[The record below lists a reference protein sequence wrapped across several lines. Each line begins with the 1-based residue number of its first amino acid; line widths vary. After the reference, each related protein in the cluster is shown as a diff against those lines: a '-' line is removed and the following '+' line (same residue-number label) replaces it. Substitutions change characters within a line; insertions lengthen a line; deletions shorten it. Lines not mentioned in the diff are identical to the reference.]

1 MEIAKEK
8 VQTKKKKKNKSSEGS
23 SYSSSQKSSEE
34 FLKTISTSTSNVE
47 EIPAIECST
56 SSLEDAK
63 QVEHDQEKAKSDHEQ
78 NQQPVEQ
85 TAMPSNLEESLEIN
99 TIKDIEDELSVGI
112 ENEVVIN
119 KNVVDETTGKISAE
133 LEKILDENKKLAND
147 IKMTD
152 KITENYKTITKNS
165 ETEAHTEMKPYTET
179 QLNSLYYNQELE
191 TLEEFIEQYVNA
203 ELKGLAIK
211 QHPLYELL
219 TSYLRVQEKIT
230 GNTLELD
237 QIRKEYKTLQ
247 NDLWTIETATVVGR
261 GECQDGS
268 VVSATHSYNKSI
280 FHRSVFQ
287 SIVRILGNVQT
298 LTYENH
304 TLYSYS
310 AEDLRIQ
317 IESYLQGIIMNCLN
331 VTQLSNTAPVAL
343 TVQEEPPHLKP
354 YLGELRICI
363 SILFSFQRKLIRE
376 MQFIKETRLWLSRLV
391 AVLLRLANYQ
401 DHLFVL
407 NHVLRCPAGVG
418 SWASAF
424 IQTPVHVNASLS
436 PFANFEINHVLTILA
451 AILTPVR
458 GRELFLEDLSQKS
471 DTVAEAIWVMV
482 DSEGEEDED
491 SPIKPLKENDLVAL
505 LNQLPLDDLFRNML
519 VIKQK
524 NFQDVYDVAAVTE
537 HHILRYLAFSTVV
550 LRILHKG
557 IKTYDQPRYNQFSK
571 RLSRFIRHVA
581 QYATDQWE
589 QFLKVQKIEDMAMLE
604 RLQVEYDAFFLR
616 AIYYLY
622 SSQKLGAWQFLA
634 VVPYNMV
641 SLKGLWKIFYFLHS
655 VDSHAVDILNRATED
670 YRKKIWESEL
680 RSQFEEK
687 LGTLEDAE
695 VYYLLNTF
703 ANMALARDKEDMDFI
718 FSATVDLL
726 KVGFI
731 SETTQENCCKS
742 ARILLTHITSKYP
755 HLLSNILKEVK
766 DNMDKIG
773 ALSLYLYEELPL
785 SVWKITES
793 DLELISRLLLNNSMS
808 TYENKMARMI
818 LSRLNWDTIP
828 YEIHCDVAILVVQCV
843 YQEPGI
849 ENWAWQTILRLK
861 LHVSDKAFKEIGRV
875 QDMERYDI
883 LMKGVREQ
891 NCLAVF
897 VTLLMTSWGHL
908 VPLICT
914 KGLPQLLYLQ
924 TQQKHEA
931 VLFVLYVVIPLFI
944 NSQECIINLER
955 FQDILMNLLNAD
967 RGYISMAKNLVYGQ
981 NTVLQQFGNM
991 VESQIMNYGYYNLE
1005 SPRCLV
1011 RLWCNSLVSIPGWNK
1026 DMGIM
1031 YLLDVIIRTG
1041 FQHPDA
1047 IDAVYEILREQS
1059 QCGTPQENVGTISSL
1074 FKWVSSTNTNG
1085 SLISNSLSTYTWLA
1099 YVVISVEH
1107 EERERRTGLWNEV
1120 LIQLSKQKGKVNV
1133 DQAIKK
1139 AASALKIPAFT
1150 SGYLSIYR
1158 WAQQALDTPLD
1169 HPLLPLLWQKF
1180 FTLHLARI
1188 PNPSIVEKACVG
1200 EKFFEGMVNFTFQK
1214 KIKRRLQESVDY
1226 FMSKLDVKDED
1237 NPELSKKPF
1246 YQKSHRIFKAFSLWL
1261 EEPTLQENNIL
1272 LKNLPPQY
1280 ESGYLVRIMQGE
1292 QSPWVEFLDAEQL
1305 TIEQQFHIRI
1315 WRVNNFREKTNV
1327 NKPLLNAGSRVESDD
1342 PIERILRRLTSYDK
1356 PKPAPSISLSAPVVP
1371 NIEFGSKDE
1380 MFKSL
1385 EPCFKTLKQCAHNH
1399 NLKLSEQK
1407 ALDSAYKELV
1417 PQLYRSV
1424 LNRVKKKVPCKG
1436 KNQTVYCSGAA
1447 EIVLE
1452 MQEARINE
1460 RIDHQIQ
1467 ANRNT
1472 YESLLGKALQLS
1484 SLNLCVASVSL
1495 QKTIKTLQS
1504 QLHCNPATAEL
1515 GVELFYYILS
1525 LLNEEINSYPPT
1537 KTLFSM
1543 CLEKLGQSHICGVEY
1558 EMPRLLQRILQDSNL
1573 GEYLAP
1579 HFSPCNVG
1587 TANLL
1592 LMYSTICKEVG
1603 KYDVAFA
1610 LLSKFEI
1617 ENWLRQKSPK
1627 ISQRS
1632 QFIQS
1637 VIQALTTLGFD
1648 PPMASLTL
1656 HCLYEKHLLTV
1667 FEFQFPEHYG
1677 EVLVLLLKS
1686 SSGNPETNLVAIS
1699 VWMSILNF
1707 LAQPVV
1713 LNLKLP
1719 LRDQLRQYAQ
1729 HQHILQHQELLE
1741 TAELLA
1747 RHFTQERLQYGIYGL
1762 YPKCRSY
1769 MDVYML
1775 LLGTIGHGIIVS
1787 MLNTHQGLLGDKL
1800 CEKIWPYIRD
1810 MFAPWLV
1817 PYSMQN
1823 LKDNMASWIQQLAD
1837 DRSVLLPWIPADTQF
1852 AQKILCS
1859 FKECISFVI
1868 HTLPASSSILSYI
1881 WQWYVT
1887 CYAHKSV
1894 KEHILMAV
1902 HQTFLTFPWHN
1913 FWPSIIDVECMLKVI
1928 DQYLP
1933 DCHAFLGHIFM
1944 AIPWTNWLNNLSTA
1958 PTQLRTRVYQCFIN
1972 LIVKLCNEPNVRKN
1986 HSEQAKSILVQAENF
2001 DWTILDASFY
2011 QYVLDWLVMSCDS
2024 SVIFK
2029 NDPLDVDYRMLHF
2042 LKIVSMCNGQQ
2053 PTMSPETL
2061 SKRLT
2066 YVRTCVKLLSVYTN
2080 RNKSNIPRK
2089 EQDIYTL
2096 ITRQLNDIEHMVST
2110 EEEMI
2115 TLLKEM
2121 LCCLN
2126 IESVKFIAL
2135 KSFAKW
2141 VENKPGDGLIIRC
2154 LLQTMGTTVT
2164 EYDVLAELL
2173 EVTVNSY
2180 FLNTVLD
2187 GVLPSWREIGELLN
2201 ILANKQTELQQA
2213 ALNRN
2218 CLLALNAIFVQ
2229 LISKHNNTE
2238 ILLNLCLDWM
2248 MNIKINEST
2257 EPKIPLIWCGFLMLV
2272 LQHAEKDEPTSGT
2285 ILYKFTQILLQICDE
2300 KGPSKWGRGLLNVI
2314 GLSKQGNVSL
2324 DFKFLCRALAGYILA
2339 QLPEMKGEPQVIRKF
2354 ANAPSKVGQSGGN
2367 TECVKVLL
2375 TMDFG
2380 QSQGKIK
2387 ECAGL
2392 ALKQIQDS
2400 NNSLHN
2406 ARKFVMLIVKQFYTK
2421 PYLTDVG

>member
-1 MEIAKEK
+1 MKLNNIL
-8 VQTKKKKKNKSSEGS
+8 VL
-23 SYSSSQKSSEE
+23 Y
-34 FLKTISTSTSNVE
+34 F
-47 EIPAIECST
+47 
-56 SSLEDAK
+56 
-63 QVEHDQEKAKSDHEQ
+63 
-78 NQQPVEQ
+78 
-85 TAMPSNLEESLEIN
+85 
-99 TIKDIEDELSVGI
+99 
-112 ENEVVIN
+112 
-119 KNVVDETTGKISAE
+119 TGKLSAE
-133 LEKILDENKKLAND
+133 LEKILNENKKLAND

-152 KITENYKTITKNS
+152 KITENNKTITKNS
-165 ETEAHTEMKPYTET
+165 ETEVHTEMKPYTET
-179 QLNSLYYNQELE
+179 QLSALYYNQELE

-247 NDLWTIETATVVGR
+247 NDLWTIETATVTGR

-268 VVSATHSYNKSI
+268 VVSAAHRYNKSI

-287 SIVRILGNVQT
+287 SIVRILGNVQN

-304 TLYSYS
+304 TLYSFS

-376 MQFIKETRLWLSRLV
+376 MQFIKETRLWLSRLI

-401 DHLFVL
+401 DHLFIL

-424 IQTPVHVNASLS
+424 IQTPVHVNPSIS

-458 GRELFLEDLSQKS
+458 GREVFLDDLSQKS
-471 DTVAEAIWVMV
+471 DTAVEAIWVMV

-524 NFQDVYDVAAVTE
+524 NFQ
-537 HHILRYLAFSTVV
+537 
-550 LRILHKG
+550 
-557 IKTYDQPRYNQFSK
+557 
-571 RLSRFIRHVA
+571 
-581 QYATDQWE
+581 
-589 QFLKVQKIEDMAMLE
+589 VQKIEDKAMLE

-634 VVPYNMV
+634 VIPYNMV

-655 VDSHAVDILNRATED
+655 VDSHAVDILNPLDTED
-670 YRKKIWESEL
+670 YRKKIWETEL

-687 LGTLEDAE
+687 LGSLEDAE

-703 ANMALARDKEDMDFI
+703 ANMALGRDKEDMDFI

-773 ALSLYLYEELPL
+773 SLSLYLYEELPL
-785 SVWKITES
+785 SVWKISES

-808 TYENKMARMI
+808 TFENKLSRMI
-818 LSRLNWDTIP
+818 LSRLNWDKIP
-828 YEIHCDVAILVVQCV
+828 YEIHCDVAILVVQSV

-861 LHVSDKAFKEIGRV
+861 LHISDKAFEEIGRV

-991 VESQIMNYGYYNLE
+991 IESQIMNYGYYNLE

-1074 FKWVSSTNTNG
+1074 FKWVSSNNTNG

-1107 EERERRTGLWNEV
+1107 EERERRTGLWNE
-1120 LIQLSKQKGKVNV
+1120 
-1133 DQAIKK
+1133 K

-1292 QSPWVEFLDAEQL
+1292 QTPWLEFLDAEQL
-1305 TIEQQFHIRI
+1305 ITEQQYHIRI

-1327 NKPLLNAGSRVESDD
+1327 NKPL
-1342 PIERILRRLTSYDK
+1342 I
-1356 PKPAPSISLSAPVVP
+1356 
-1371 NIEFGSKDE
+1371 
-1380 MFKSL
+1380 
-1385 EPCFKTLKQCAHNH
+1385 
-1399 NLKLSEQK
+1399 
-1407 ALDSAYKELV
+1407 
-1417 PQLYRSV
+1417 
-1424 LNRVKKKVPCKG
+1424 
-1436 KNQTVYCSGAA
+1436 
-1447 EIVLE
+1447 
-1452 MQEARINE
+1452 
-1460 RIDHQIQ
+1460 
-1467 ANRNT
+1467 
-1472 YESLLGKALQLS
+1472 
-1484 SLNLCVASVSL
+1484 
-1495 QKTIKTLQS
+1495 
-1504 QLHCNPATAEL
+1504 
-1515 GVELFYYILS
+1515 
-1525 LLNEEINSYPPT
+1525 
-1537 KTLFSM
+1537 
-1543 CLEKLGQSHICGVEY
+1543 
-1558 EMPRLLQRILQDSNL
+1558 
-1573 GEYLAP
+1573 
-1579 HFSPCNVG
+1579 
-1587 TANLL
+1587 
-1592 LMYSTICKEVG
+1592 
-1603 KYDVAFA
+1603 
-1610 LLSKFEI
+1610 
-1617 ENWLRQKSPK
+1617 
-1627 ISQRS
+1627 
-1632 QFIQS
+1632 
-1637 VIQALTTLGFD
+1637 
-1648 PPMASLTL
+1648 
-1656 HCLYEKHLLTV
+1656 
-1667 FEFQFPEHYG
+1667 
-1677 EVLVLLLKS
+1677 
-1686 SSGNPETNLVAIS
+1686 
-1699 VWMSILNF
+1699 
-1707 LAQPVV
+1707 
-1713 LNLKLP
+1713 
-1719 LRDQLRQYAQ
+1719 
-1729 HQHILQHQELLE
+1729 
-1741 TAELLA
+1741 
-1747 RHFTQERLQYGIYGL
+1747 
-1762 YPKCRSY
+1762 KCR
-1769 MDVYML
+1769 
-1775 LLGTIGHGIIVS
+1775 
-1787 MLNTHQGLLGDKL
+1787 K
-1800 CEKIWPYIRD
+1800 
-1810 MFAPWLV
+1810 
-1817 PYSMQN
+1817 
-1823 LKDNMASWIQQLAD
+1823 
-1837 DRSVLLPWIPADTQF
+1837 
-1852 AQKILCS
+1852 
-1859 FKECISFVI
+1859 
-1868 HTLPASSSILSYI
+1868 
-1881 WQWYVT
+1881 
-1887 CYAHKSV
+1887 
-1894 KEHILMAV
+1894 
-1902 HQTFLTFPWHN
+1902 
-1913 FWPSIIDVECMLKVI
+1913 
-1928 DQYLP
+1928 
-1933 DCHAFLGHIFM
+1933 
-1944 AIPWTNWLNNLSTA
+1944 
-1958 PTQLRTRVYQCFIN
+1958 
-1972 LIVKLCNEPNVRKN
+1972 
-1986 HSEQAKSILVQAENF
+1986 
-2001 DWTILDASFY
+2001 
-2011 QYVLDWLVMSCDS
+2011 
-2024 SVIFK
+2024 
-2029 NDPLDVDYRMLHF
+2029 
-2042 LKIVSMCNGQQ
+2042 
-2053 PTMSPETL
+2053 
-2061 SKRLT
+2061 
-2066 YVRTCVKLLSVYTN
+2066 
-2080 RNKSNIPRK
+2080 
-2089 EQDIYTL
+2089 
-2096 ITRQLNDIEHMVST
+2096 
-2110 EEEMI
+2110 
-2115 TLLKEM
+2115 
-2121 LCCLN
+2121 
-2126 IESVKFIAL
+2126 
-2135 KSFAKW
+2135 
-2141 VENKPGDGLIIRC
+2141 
-2154 LLQTMGTTVT
+2154 
-2164 EYDVLAELL
+2164 
-2173 EVTVNSY
+2173 
-2180 FLNTVLD
+2180 
-2187 GVLPSWREIGELLN
+2187 
-2201 ILANKQTELQQA
+2201 
-2213 ALNRN
+2213 
-2218 CLLALNAIFVQ
+2218 
-2229 LISKHNNTE
+2229 
-2238 ILLNLCLDWM
+2238 
-2248 MNIKINEST
+2248 
-2257 EPKIPLIWCGFLMLV
+2257 
-2272 LQHAEKDEPTSGT
+2272 
-2285 ILYKFTQILLQICDE
+2285 
-2300 KGPSKWGRGLLNVI
+2300 
-2314 GLSKQGNVSL
+2314 
-2324 DFKFLCRALAGYILA
+2324 
-2339 QLPEMKGEPQVIRKF
+2339 
-2354 ANAPSKVGQSGGN
+2354 
-2367 TECVKVLL
+2367 
-2375 TMDFG
+2375 
-2380 QSQGKIK
+2380 
-2387 ECAGL
+2387 
-2392 ALKQIQDS
+2392 
-2400 NNSLHN
+2400 
-2406 ARKFVMLIVKQFYTK
+2406 
-2421 PYLTDVG
+2421 